1 MKLILLFNQ
10 QKNYGQIPVV
20 DQTEKIQF
28 FIQGKLHN
36 SNHTLFLT
44 DLNHKEIGRLYQ
56 DGRNLLTSYT
66 IDIIDYELAQVKQV
80 TNVELPIFL
89 TKKNYLITGSTKKGS
104 YQFRST
110 FKIMASC
117 ESMVI
122 DSGLALV
129 CDIKSYQ
136 DIPYILLITG
146 LFSQWSATPLELPQ
160 FKFNNQLSTNCN

>member
-20 DQTEKIQF
+20 DQAGQTQF

-44 DLNHKEIGRLYQ
+44 DINHNEIGRLYQ
-56 DGRNLLTSYT
+56 DGRSILTSYT
-66 IDIIDYELAQVKQV
+66 IDIIDYDLAQVKQV
-80 TNVELPIFL
+80 TNVEFPMFL

-104 YQFRST
+104 YEFRST
-110 FKIMASC
+110 FKKIASC
-117 ESMVI
+117 ENMII

-129 CDIKSYQ
+129 CDIKKYQ
-136 DIPYILLITG
+136 DIPYILLIAG

-160 FKFNNQLSTNCN
+160 FKFNNQLSTDWN